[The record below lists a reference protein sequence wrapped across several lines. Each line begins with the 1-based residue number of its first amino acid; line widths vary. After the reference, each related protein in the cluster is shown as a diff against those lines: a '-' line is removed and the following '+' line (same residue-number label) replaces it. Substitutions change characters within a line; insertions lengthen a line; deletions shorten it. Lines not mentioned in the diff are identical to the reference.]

1 MNISFDFNKY
11 KFPNDWTK
19 IKLKECL
26 VLEERP
32 IVMDDDIGY
41 RLVTVKRNFGGIQE
55 RSVQKG
61 KEILVKSQ
69 FVINEKDFV
78 ISKRQIAHG
87 ACGIVPKE
95 LDNSI
100 VSNEYNVFTTKENLN
115 LNFFNYYV
123 QLPFVKRY
131 FYISSDG
138 VHIEKLLFKTKDWL
152 NRYIVIP
159 SISEQ
164 NKIVKII
171 KDWDLAIEKQEQL
184 IEKKKEFKKG
194 LMQRL
199 LSGEVRFKEFTDE
212 WRKLKLGD
220 ILYEPVKEKVVNPS
234 EYELITVKLH
244 CNGVEKTG
252 KFPNITEN
260 GRPYYFRNPGELL
273 IGRQN
278 FHNGGIAIVPEGIK
292 NNICSNAI
300 SSFCAK
306 DSINIDFVYYYLSR
320 RDYYKKVEFLIGG
333 TGQKEI
339 SKKEFNN
346 LKISIPNYLEQCKIV
361 DFLKTVD
368 NEIELL
374 KKELEALK
382 LQKKGLMQRL
392 LTGEVRVKV

>member
-1 MNISFDFNKY
+1 MNFSFDFNKY

-32 IVMDDDIGY
+32 IVMDDDKGY

-69 FVINEKDFV
+69 FVINERDFV

-87 ACGIVPKE
+87 ACGVVPKE

-164 NKIVKII
+164 NKIVNIL
-171 KDWDLAIEKQEQL
+171 KDWDLAIEKQQQL

-212 WRKLKLGD
+212 WR
-220 ILYEPVKEKVVNPS
+220 
-234 EYELITVKLH
+234 TVKLGEIFKERKETGFNDLELLAITTA
-244 CNGVEKTG
+244 NGVVRR
-252 KFPNITEN
+252 TEVDVKDN
-260 GRPYYFRNPGELL
+260 SSEDKSKYKRILPGD
-273 IGRQN
+273 IGYNTMRMWQ
-278 FHNGGIAIVPEGIK
+278 GVSGLSKYEGIVSPAYTILK
-292 NNICSNAI
+292 PVENIDSLYMSYLFKTPNVINLFYRYSQGLVSDTLNLKYENFKDIKVKISNNIEEQKKI
-300 SSFCAK
+300 SEVLKTA
-306 DSINIDFVYYYLSR
+306 D
-320 RDYYKKVEFLIGG
+320 
-333 TGQKEI
+333 KEI
-339 SKKEFNN
+339 D
-346 LKISIPNYLEQCKIV
+346 LLE
-361 DFLKTVD
+361 
-368 NEIELL
+368 
-374 KKELEALK
+374 KELEALK

>member
-1 MNISFDFNKY
+1 
-11 KFPNDWTK
+11 
-19 IKLKECL
+19 
-26 VLEERP
+26 
-32 IVMDDDIGY
+32 
-41 RLVTVKRNFGGIQE
+41 
-55 RSVQKG
+55 
-61 KEILVKSQ
+61 
-69 FVINEKDFV
+69 
-78 ISKRQIAHG
+78 
-87 ACGIVPKE
+87 
-95 LDNSI
+95 
-100 VSNEYNVFTTKENLN
+100 
-115 LNFFNYYV
+115 
-123 QLPFVKRY
+123 
-131 FYISSDG
+131 
-138 VHIEKLLFKTKDWL
+138 
-152 NRYIVIP
+152 
-159 SISEQ
+159 
-164 NKIVKII
+164 
-171 KDWDLAIEKQEQL
+171 
-184 IEKKKEFKKG
+184 
-194 LMQRL
+194 MQRL

>member
-184 IEKKKEFKKG
+184 IEKKKAFKKG

-260 GRPYYFRNPGELL
+260 GRSYYFRNPGELL

-306 DSINIDFVYYYLSR
+306 NSINIDFVYYYLSR

>member
-1 MNISFDFNKY
+1 MNFSFDFNKY

-32 IVMDDDIGY
+32 IVMDDDKGY

-69 FVINEKDFV
+69 FVINERDFV

-87 ACGIVPKE
+87 ACGVVPKE

-164 NKIVKII
+164 NKIVNIL
-171 KDWDLAIEKQEQL
+171 KDWDLAIEKQQQL

-212 WRKLKLGD
+212 WR
-220 ILYEPVKEKVVNPS
+220 
-234 EYELITVKLH
+234 TVKLGEIFKERKETGFNDLELLAITTA
-244 CNGVEKTG
+244 NGVVRR
-252 KFPNITEN
+252 TEVDVKDN
-260 GRPYYFRNPGELL
+260 SSEDKSKYKRILPGD
-273 IGRQN
+273 IGYNTMRMWQ
-278 FHNGGIAIVPEGIK
+278 GVSGLSKYEGIVSPAYTILK
-292 NNICSNAI
+292 PVENIDSLYMSYLFKTSNVINLFYRYSQGLVSDTLNLKYENFKDIKVKISNNIEEQKKI
-300 SSFCAK
+300 SEVLKTA
-306 DSINIDFVYYYLSR
+306 D
-320 RDYYKKVEFLIGG
+320 
-333 TGQKEI
+333 KEI
-339 SKKEFNN
+339 D
-346 LKISIPNYLEQCKIV
+346 LLE
-361 DFLKTVD
+361 
-368 NEIELL
+368 
-374 KKELEALK
+374 KELEALK